1 MNAGSGKP
9 VPPESADI
17 ELTATVQADEL
28 RFGEVPRTRVDFT
41 GGPDRKS
48 GSGSDRTNLPDRV
61 EKNVTYRRVQ
71 VDYALVSTLSLP
83 ADE

>member
-1 MNAGSGKP
+1 MTGSGRP

-17 ELTATVQADEL
+17 ELTATVEADEL

-41 GGPDRKS
+41 GSPERES
-48 GSGSDRTNLPDRV
+48 SSGSDRANLPDRV
-61 EKNVTYRRVQ
+61 EKDVTYRHVR
-71 VDYALVSTLSLP
+71 VDYALVSTLTLP